1 MNCCL
6 YCIKGLDFKE
16 FNCLNNYFY
25 KDNDIYFFFI
35 MLCDSCVRKKKY
47 CKVLYISYKIYWD
60 NMYGICG
67 NMMYS
72 RGICFVDMLI
82 VFLRCIFYFVYM
94 FLKICGLLK

>member
-1 MNCCL
+1 M
-6 YCIKGLDFKE
+6 IF
-16 FNCLNNYFY
+16 
-25 KDNDIYFFFI
+25 IFFL
-35 MLCDSCVRKKKY
+35 LCYVIVVLEKKY

>member
-1 MNCCL
+1 MILIFFLL
-6 YCIKGLDFKE
+6 YYVIVVLE
-16 FNCLNNYFY
+16 
-25 KDNDIYFFFI
+25 
-35 MLCDSCVRKKKY
+35 KKY

>member
-1 MNCCL
+1 MIL
-6 YCIKGLDFKE
+6 
-16 FNCLNNYFY
+16 
-25 KDNDIYFFFI
+25 FFFLLYYVI
-35 MLCDSCVRKKKY
+35 VVLEKKY

-94 FLKICGLLK
+94 FLEICGLLK